1 MSSVIDMK
9 VWLNDKAVALT
20 NRINYMVGRSMDLYE
35 QGNIQFAEQLDKEID
50 KLYEEVE
57 KIDNKLLKLYWN
69 EANERS

>member
-20 NRINYMVGRSMDLYE
+20 NRINDMVGRSMDLYE